1 MRRLVSTALL
11 VAVLLSAAACTEEK
25 PQCPTTSSLPAS
37 LPSPVSTPPPPAG
50 AVLDKAA
57 SCVAIKKDLEQIELK
72 EPLNTILQAKFD
84 PALEP
89 EAVKLGR
96 DLFTDRRAMVDKH
109 LATAANAEI
118 RAALAEYQALIDA
131 WQPVIDAAGDDWEKV
146 KVAWAS
152 PRFDLTDNKLHL
164 VCA

>member
-11 VAVLLSAAACTEEK
+11 VAVLLPAAACTEEN
-25 PQCPTTSSLPAS
+25 PSAPTTSSLPAS
-37 LPSPVSTPPPPAG
+37 LPSPVSPPPPPAG

-72 EPLNTILQAKFD
+72 ESLNTILQAEFD

-109 LATAANAEI
+109 LATAEI

-152 PRFDLTDNKLHL
+152 PGFDLTDNKLHL